1 LYLYLVKMQKP
12 EIMLINEMEIEIK
25 ELVKKYRN
33 GNRALKDVDLK
44 IERSLFGLLGPNEAV
59 KTTLMRILVTLM

>member
-1 LYLYLVKMQKP
+1 
-12 EIMLINEMEIEIK
+12 MEIEIK